1 MFGVN
6 TGTPKICV
14 FNLKIEWLHP
24 HPHNPRK
31 DLGDLTDLIESIK
44 AVGIKQNL
52 TVVPDRDENGE
63 IIDESYTVIIGHRRM
78 AAAKAAGL
86 SYLPCAID
94 MDITPAEQI
103 ALMLHENMQRRQ
115 LTPQEEG
122 LAFQQLQLEFGW
134 SVGRISEYSGFSE
147 TTVRDRL
154 RITQFDKAK
163 VKKAYEDEGRQP
175 KLVEFEALSRVKNE
189 ETRNKLLDKIGTF
202 GFMTMVQTA
211 LEEEAEAVFMESLK
225 SIPQLSNATVLSNVD
240 TWNSSKYKRLKS
252 IKVPDGGVIDEKFLA
267 SLPTVPD
274 RQRHHYIHFD
284 RYAGEKRLTF
294 YTTVKPAKQKS
305 SKEALQR
312 RENIAKAWADLEAL
326 GRKYYQLRKNFVENF
341 YCRSHEQIMLVLQGA
356 IFAGVSGAVK
366 YYNSSERLKSMEK
379 ILGIEPPDAN
389 AYVPETER
397 TLKLISKLREI
408 KKSDVTSFVYQLFTD
423 SDEVECYGWSTKN
436 WPVHSS
442 KRPEKIA
449 LYAWLE
455 SLGFETS
462 DEEKALLDG
471 SHEVFHRG
479 GPMRYSKK

>member
-1 MFGVN
+1 MYYN
-6 TGTPKICV
+6 KNKICV
-14 FNLKIEWLHP
+14 FNIPINELHP
-24 HPHNPRK
+24 HPSNPRK
-31 DLGDLTDLIESIK
+31 DLGDLSELVESIRT
-44 AVGIKQNL
+44 VGIKQNL
-52 TVVPDRDENGE
+52 TVVPDRDADGNE
-63 IIDESYTVIIGHRRM
+63 IESSYTVIIGHRRL
-78 AAAKAAGL
+78 AAAKEAGF
-86 SYLPCAID
+86 SEVPCAID
-94 MDITPAEQI
+94 TDITPAEQI

-122 LAFQQLQLEFGW
+122 LGFQQLQLEFGW

-202 GFMTMVQTA
+202 GFMAMVQTA
-211 LEEEAEAVFMESLK
+211 LEEEAEAVFMER
-225 SIPQLSNATVLSNVD
+225 
-240 TWNSSKYKRLKS
+240 WNSCKYKRLKS
-252 IKVPDGGVIDEKFLA
+252 IKVPDDGVIDENFLA
-267 SLPTVPD
+267 SLPTLPD

-294 YTTVKPAKQKS
+294 YTKVKPVKQES

-326 GRKYYQLRKNFVENF
+326 GKKYYQLRKNFVDG
-341 YCRSHEQIMLVLQGA
+341 YCCHSREQVMLVMQGA
-356 IFAGVSGAVK
+356 VFAGVSSAAR
-366 YYNSSERLKSMEK
+366 YDSSKRLKEMEK

-397 TLKLISKLREI
+397 TLKLIGKLREI

-423 SDEVECYGWSTKN
+423 SDEVECYGWNTKN

>member
-1 MFGVN
+1 MFGIDN
-6 TGTPKICV
+6 KPKICV
-14 FNLKIEWLHP
+14 FNLPIEWLHP

-31 DLGDLTDLIESIK
+31 DLGDLSELVESIK

-52 TVVPDRDENGE
+52 TVVPDRDENG
-63 IIDESYTVIIGHRRM
+63 DMLDDSYTVIIGHRRM
-78 AAAKAAGL
+78 AAAKAAGFKE
-86 SYLPCAID
+86 LPCAID
-94 MDITPAEQI
+94 MEITPAEQI

-115 LTPQEEG
+115 LTPLEEG
-122 LAFQQLQLEFGW
+122 LGFQQLQLEFGW
-134 SVGRISEYSGFSE
+134 PVGKISEYSGFSE
-147 TTVRDRL
+147 TTVRNRL
-154 RITQFDKAK
+154 RLTQFDKTK
-163 VKKAYEDEGRQP
+163 VKKAYEERQP
-175 KLVEFEALSRVKNE
+175 KLVEFEALSKVKDEEKRNE
-189 ETRNKLLDKIGTF
+189 LLEKIGTF

-225 SIPQLSNATVLSNVD
+225 TIPQLSDAVVLSSVD
-240 TWNSSKYKRLKS
+240 TWNSCKYKRLKS
-252 IKVPDGGVIDEKFLA
+252 IKVPDDGVIDEKFLA
-267 SLPTVPD
+267 SLPTVPN

-284 RYAGEKRLTF
+284 RCAGEKRLTF
-294 YTTVKPAKQKS
+294 YTKVKPVKQES

-341 YCRSHEQIMLVLQGA
+341 YCRSNEQIMLVLQGA
-356 IFAGVSGAVK
+356 VFASVSGAVK
-366 YYNSSERLKSMEK
+366 YYNSSERLKEMEK

-389 AYVPETER
+389 AYVPEAER
-397 TLKLISKLREI
+397 TLKLIAKIREI

-423 SDEVECYGWSTKN
+423 SDEVECYGWNTKN

-479 GPMRYSKK
+479 GPMRYRKK

>member
-6 TGTPKICV
+6 TRTPKICV
-14 FNLKIEWLHP
+14 FNLEIEWLHP

-52 TVVPDRDENGE
+52 TVVPDRNENGE

-86 SYLPCAID
+86 TYLPCAID

-134 SVGRISEYSGFSE
+134 SVGKISEYSGFSE

-163 VKKAYEDEGRQP
+163 VKKAYEDRQP
-175 KLVEFEALSRVKNE
+175 KLVEFEALSKVKNE

-202 GFMTMVQTA
+202 DFMGMVQRA
-211 LEEEAEAVFMESLK
+211 LEEEAEAAFLESLK
-225 SIPQLSNATVLSNVD
+225 NIPQLSDATVLSNVD

-252 IKVPDGGVIDEKFLA
+252 IKVPADGVIDENFLA

-274 RQRHHYIHFD
+274 RQRRHYIHYD
-284 RYAGEKRLTF
+284 RYAGESRLTF
-294 YTTVKPAKQKS
+294 YTRVKPAKQQT

-326 GRKYYQLRKNFVENF
+326 GKKYYQRRKTFVDGY
-341 YCRSHEQIMLVLQGA
+341 YCRSHEQVMLVMQGA

-366 YYNSSERLKSMEK
+366 YYDSSRRIKSMEE

-397 TLKLISKLREI
+397 TLKLIGKLREV
-408 KKSDVTSFVYQLFTD
+408 KKSDVASFVYQLFAD
-423 SDEVECYGWSTKN
+423 SDEVECYGWNTKN

-455 SLGFETS
+455 SLGYETNE
-462 DEEKALLDG
+462 EEKSILDG